1 MKNVE
6 ILKNNGVEVE
16 KALELFGDMEMY
28 DSTLEDFL
36 AGIGEKVE
44 NIKKYKEA
52 ADMANYAIY
61 AHSIKSDARY
71 LGFVKLADL
80 SYQHEMNSKSNN
92 VLFVYEHYDEYLTE
106 IDRILKVVNEYMG
119 KETTS
124 IVKEEVEVKKD
135 KTILVVDDS
144 DLVSNFIKKIFN
156 NTFEI
161 LVARDGAEAIK
172 ILEQEP
178 EVKIDAAL
186 IDLNM
191 PNVNGYQL
199 LEYFR
204 EHNLFVKIPVSI
216 ITGNDDRTSVEKSFS
231 YPIIDLLSKPFN
243 ERDIKAFVEKTIG
256 FYN

>member
-6 ILKNNGVEVE
+6 FLINNGVEIE

-28 DSTLEDFL
+28 DNTLEDFL
-36 AGIGEKVE
+36 AGIGEKVD
-44 NIKKYKEA
+44 NLKKYKES

-92 VLFVYEHYDEYLTE
+92 VMFVYEHYEELINE
-106 IDRILKVVNEYMG
+106 ISRIISLVEQYMG
-119 KETTS
+119 KAPSNIIKED
-124 IVKEEVEVKKD
+124 IVTEKD

-156 NTFEI
+156 STFEVLI
-161 LVARDGAEAIK
+161 ARDGAQAIK
-172 ILEQEP
+172 ILEENP
-178 EVKIDAAL
+178 NKKIDAAL

-199 LEYFR
+199 LEYFKM
-204 EHNLFVKIPVSI
+204 HNLFVRIPVSI
-216 ITGNDDRTSVEKSFS
+216 ITGNDDRESIEKSFK
-231 YPIIDLLSKPFN
+231 YPIVDLLTKPFN
-243 ERDIKAFVEKTIG
+243 ERDIKVFVEKTIG
-256 FYN
+256 TYN